1 VQTARLRSTAF
12 SDWCLPGYHLGMA
25 HPRPFIILLL
35 AVALGAV
42 AVILWGFVT
51 PIILAILLAMLAA
64 PVYRWLR
71 SRLGDRANIS
81 ALLVV
86 IATFSLIVLPVSGI
100 LLLLFTQ
107 GAKLI
112 QQFSAQLDEGSLSS
126 ALDIPILER
135 LQTLFESTFPGRS
148 LDGVNIADQLSN
160 VADSAVQYLVGSGVS
175 IFGDIADVVAK
186 FFILLFLLFYLVR
199 DGEQMVGGLK
209 TLLPLREEQTV
220 RIFGKIRDVTRAVVF
235 GSLAIGVIQGV
246 LGGVGVWIVGM
257 PGLVWGTLIGVS
269 SFIPVVGTALATVPI
284 VAFLVINQMYWQAL
298 FFAVWATVLVGGV
311 DNYLRPFLMRGQAR
325 MSPFYIFLAI
335 IGGLATFG
343 LSGLIFGPLIVAIAI
358 VVVDIYREEHR
369 GPAEE
374 RRLTLY
380 SPGNRRPGWRSRR
393 ALRKSRG

>member
-1 VQTARLRSTAF
+1 MAYRRTAKRDPSEKR
-12 SDWCLPGYHLGMA
+12 
-25 HPRPFIILLL
+25 PRTFIILLL
-35 AVALGAV
+35 AVALGSV

-71 SRLGDRANIS
+71 SRFGDRANIS

-86 IATFSLIVLPVSGI
+86 IATFALIVVPVSGI

-107 GAKLI
+107 GARLI
-112 QQFSAQLDEGSLSS
+112 QQFSARLDEGSLSS

-135 LQTLFESTFPGRS
+135 FQTLFESTFPGRS

-199 DGEQMVGGLK
+199 DGEQMIGGLK
-209 TLLPLREEQTV
+209 SLLPLREEQTV

-284 VAFLVINQMYWQAL
+284 VAFLVFNQMYWQAL

-343 LSGLIFGPLIVAIAI
+343 LSGLIFGPLIVAVAI
-358 VVVDIYREEHR
+358 VVVDIYRQEHQSR
-369 GPAEE
+369 AGE
-374 RRLTLY
+374 RRSMLY
-380 SPGNRRPGWRSRR
+380 SPGNRRPGWQSRR
-393 ALRKSRG
+393 ALRKPRG

>member
-1 VQTARLRSTAF
+1 MASQRTAKSAHDTKRPRLF
-12 SDWCLPGYHLGMA
+12 I
-25 HPRPFIILLL
+25 IILLV
-35 AVALGAV
+35 VALGAV

-51 PIILAILLAMLAA
+51 PIILAVLLAMLAA
-64 PVYRWLR
+64 PANRWIR
-71 SRLGDRANIS
+71 SRLGERANIS

-86 IATFSLIVLPVSGI
+86 IATFALVVVPVSGI

-107 GAKLI
+107 GARLI

-126 ALDIPILER
+126 FLEIPFLER
-135 LQTLFESTFPGRS
+135 LQSLLESTFPGRS
-148 LDGVNIADQLSN
+148 LDGVSVADQLSN

-175 IFGDIADVVAK
+175 IFGNIADVIAK

-209 TLLPLREEQTV
+209 DLLPLRDEQTS
-220 RIFGKIRDVTRAVVF
+220 RIFGKVRDVTRAVVF

-284 VAFLVINQMYWQAL
+284 VAYLVLNQMYWQAI
-298 FFAVWATVLVGGV
+298 FFAAWATVLVGGV
-311 DNYLRPFLMRGQAR
+311 DNYLRPFLMRGQAQ

-335 IGGLATFG
+335 IGGLATLG

-358 VVVDIYREEHR
+358 VVVDIYRDEHR
-369 GPAEE
+369 GPAGE
-374 RRLTLY
+374 RKLTLHT
-380 SPGNRRPGWRSRR
+380 PGNRRPGWRSRR